1 MKNIINLM
9 GIYGEVTV
17 ETDEIAVDCT
27 TERNYEN
34 CVNQFVNMGYTINS
48 VDESDGVTT
57 FIVNDTLIQISAPY
71 GDDI

>member
-1 MKNIINLM
+1 MNNIINLM
-9 GIYGEVTV
+9 ETYGTVTV

-57 FIVNDTLIQISAPY
+57 FVINDILIQVSAPY

>member
-9 GIYGEVTV
+9 GIYGTVTV
-17 ETDEIAVDCT
+17 DMDEIAVDCT

-48 VDESDGVTT
+48 IDDSDGVTT
-57 FIVNDTLIQISAPY
+57 FIINDNLIQISAPY

>member
-1 MKNIINLM
+1 MNNIINLM
-9 GIYGEVTV
+9 ETYGTVTV

-48 VDESDGVTT
+48 VDKSDGVTT
-57 FIVNDTLIQISAPY
+57 FVINDILIQVSAPY